1 MFFNQSLIRKYLN
14 LAPDAVWTRGD
25 QIISQLISTGVVLV
39 FVSVAVFIF
48 FKILNVVIGLRVDP
62 TKENSGY
69 IFIEGERFKMTT
81 TPKLLK
87 I

>member
-39 FVSVAVFIF
+39 FVRVAAFIF
-48 FKILNVVIGLRVDP
+48 LKIIDVLIGLRADS

-69 IFIEGERFKMTT
+69 IFIEGENDAR
-81 TPKLLK
+81 
-87 I
+87 